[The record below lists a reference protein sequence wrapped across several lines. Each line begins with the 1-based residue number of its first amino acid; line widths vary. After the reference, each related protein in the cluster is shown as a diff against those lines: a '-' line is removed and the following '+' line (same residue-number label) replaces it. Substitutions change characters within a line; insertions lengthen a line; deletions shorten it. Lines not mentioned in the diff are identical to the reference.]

1 MSDLAVGQSHR
12 VAPTEAEDK
21 LWGQI
26 REQLGD
32 QGAPRAI
39 CSTITP
45 FPFWAMIA
53 ALVIFLPLAL
63 ILSFFVRR
71 QAVLVQGGSLRVIE
85 LSFWRFRVTGEAV
98 DVPLAPG
105 AAEQSGNSLLIGGR
119 RYHAQ
124 PGWGESA
131 ERIAELCDAA

>member
-1 MSDLAVGQSHR
+1 MAL
-12 VAPTEAEDK
+12 TEAEDK

-26 REQLGD
+26 RDDLGD
-32 QGAPRAI
+32 ERAPLAV
-39 CSTITP
+39 CATITP
-45 FPFWAMIA
+45 FPFWAMIV

-71 QAVLVQGGSLRVIE
+71 QAVLVQGGRLRVIE
-85 LSFWRFRVTGEAV
+85 LSFWRFRVTGEPV

-105 AAEQSGNSLLIGGR
+105 AAELSKNSLLIGGR

-131 ERIAELCDAA
+131 ERIVALCDAA

>member
-1 MSDLAVGQSHR
+1 M
-12 VAPTEAEDK
+12 APTEAEDK

-32 QGAPRAI
+32 EGVPRAI

-53 ALVIFLPLAL
+53 ALIIFIPIAL
-63 ILSFFVRR
+63 ILSFFVSR
-71 QAVLVQGGSLRVIE
+71 QAVLVQDDRLRVIE
-85 LSFWRFRVTGEAV
+85 HSFWRFRVTGESV
-98 DVPLAPG
+98 DMPLAPG

-131 ERIAELCDAA
+131 ERIVALCDAA